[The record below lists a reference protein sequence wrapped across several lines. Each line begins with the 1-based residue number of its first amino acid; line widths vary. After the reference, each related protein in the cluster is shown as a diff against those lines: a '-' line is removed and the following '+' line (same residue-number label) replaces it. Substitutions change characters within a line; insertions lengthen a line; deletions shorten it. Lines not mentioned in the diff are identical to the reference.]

1 MSDIPEH
8 LEEVSTKERIALVD
22 NDRVRR
28 LGQISIALILIGAM
42 ISYLFWY
49 TLFEGDEAFKLA
61 MANDMKVL
69 LIMGVGAALAIFGL
83 GRTVGRTR
91 NNNDSTTVTQPPPVP
106 VIPDEFNEKD
116 EELRDLLE
124 NQDEDRPTEV
134 PPGKKDGKSPVS
146 TLINNL
152 FYVLADRPSWNSP
165 IKTIGGAKINHI
177 AIQESRRSKKKR
189 TIHVYHIEGTN
200 AIVYNRSRN
209 GVYFMRIAIRP
220 ENVIQFYD
228 VFVRE
233 PLTPEEKEWL
243 ERNDYVITTN

>member
-8 LEEVSTKERIALVD
+8 LEEVSTKERIELVKND
-22 NDRVRR
+22 NVRR
-28 LGQISIALILIGAM
+28 WGQIVISFILIGFSLAYL
-42 ISYLFWY
+42 SYY
-49 TLFEGDEAFKLA
+49 TIYEADAEFKTF
-61 MANDMKVL
+61 MANAML
-69 LIMGVGAALAIFGL
+69 TLAIAGIGAAYAIFGL

-189 TIHVYHIEGTN
+189 TIHVYHIEGTS

-233 PLTPEEKEWL
+233 PVTPEEKEWL
-243 ERNDYVITTN
+243 ERNDYALTSN